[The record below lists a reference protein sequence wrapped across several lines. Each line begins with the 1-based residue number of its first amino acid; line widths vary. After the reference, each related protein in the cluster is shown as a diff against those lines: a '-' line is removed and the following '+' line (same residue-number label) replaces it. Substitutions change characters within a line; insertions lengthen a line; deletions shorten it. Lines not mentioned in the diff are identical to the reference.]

1 MKNYTVVLIITIGLA
16 LYGCGDTSPTETTMV
31 EEESASEIDVPDIQ
45 PEQEPVIET
54 ADKSSESTAEIVN
67 TTISQGGPYGE
78 ISLSLPDGWSYELC
92 PMDSDELVYGMYGI
106 KIYPDDA
113 DDGYIAV
120 NYTGTFGV
128 CGMGLVE
135 ESATVAGEPA
145 SIGTF
150 DNHEYWDF
158 VAFQGEYDGV
168 VALTY
173 YVDDWWSEYGNQA
186 LDILDTLA
194 YDKNVKEGGA
204 CIDSEE
210 SEVKE
215 IALYF
220 ALKNITPTGATLV
233 FRQNDANAPKGEL
246 MYGEDYVI
254 EVLKDGEW
262 EEAPIPVEGNYAF
275 DAIAIML
282 PCEEISEREVDW
294 EWLYGELAPG
304 EYRIGKSVDD
314 FIESGIFDEYM
325 VYAHFILN

>member
-1 MKNYTVVLIITIGLA
+1 MKKFTVVLIITIGLA
-16 LYGCGDTSPTETTMV
+16 LYGCGDTSQTEESV
-31 EEESASEIDVPDIQ
+31 AEEENVSEIDSPNMQ
-45 PEQEPVIET
+45 PEQLPEIET
-54 ADKSSESTAEIVN
+54 DEKLSENTEEIVN
-67 TTISQGGPYGE
+67 TAISQGGPYGE

-92 PMDSDELVYGMYGI
+92 PMDSELYGMYGI
-106 KIYPDDA
+106 KFYPDDA

-135 ESATVAGEPA
+135 ERATVAGEHA

-150 DNHEYWDF
+150 DDHEYWDF

-173 YVDDWWSEYGNQA
+173 YVDDWWSEYGDQA
-186 LDILDTLA
+186 LEILDTLS
-194 YDKNVKEGGA
+194 YDPSVKEGGA

-210 SEVKE
+210 SEIRE

-220 ALKNITPTGATLV
+220 SLKNITPTGATLV

-275 DAIAIML
+275 NAIAIML

-294 EWLYGELAPG
+294 ECLYGELAPG